1 MNTLVLILI
10 VLLLAYLTGAI
21 PTSVWVGRWFF
32 QLDIREH
39 GSGNAGATNT
49 MRVLGV
55 KTGLPVLIF
64 DIFKGWLAVRYVL
77 IFNVYPFGSQEWM
90 NLSIVL
96 GILAVL
102 GHIFP
107 VYIGF
112 RGGKGVASIFG
123 VLLALAPIPTLCA
136 GGVFLILL
144 IAFKYVSV
152 GSVAAGISFPVW
164 IWIVFSSPYTSLKW
178 FSLLV
183 AFLLLFTH
191 RKNIHRLL
199 KGEENKATFLF
210 KKKTE

>member
-1 MNTLVLILI
+1 MNSIIQISLVII
-10 VLLLAYLTGAI
+10 LAYLTGAI

-32 QLDIREH
+32 NLDIRDH

-55 KTGLPVLIF
+55 KIGLPVLIF

-77 IFNVYPFGSQEWM
+77 IFNVFPIGSSNWM
-90 NLSIVL
+90 NLSIIL

-123 VLLALAPIPTLCA
+123 VLLALAPVPTLCA
-136 GGVFLILL
+136 GGVFIILL
-144 IAFKYVSV
+144 LLFKYVSV
-152 GSVAAGISFPVW
+152 GSIAAGISFPVW
-164 IWIVFSSPYTSLKW
+164 IWLVFKSPFESLKW

-183 AFLLLFTH
+183 AVLLIFTH
-191 RKNIHRLL
+191 RKNISRLIN
-199 KGEENKATFLF
+199 GQENKASFLF
-210 KKKTE
+210 KKKK